1 MALRVEI
8 EDEQMENMSEKAKE
22 ELATQL
28 RTYAENIMILSIL
41 L

>member
-8 EDEQMENMSEKAKE
+8 ADEQMKNMSEKAKE

-28 RTYAENIMILSIL
+28 RTYAEKSV
-41 L
+41 